1 MYMLIQNL
9 GFREWLVRQS
19 PVIVGSL
26 AIAEIFYKF
35 GSFLLEAVA
44 FLMTWFF
51 LDALTEFVLGRSGK
65 DDR

>member
-9 GFREWLVRQS
+9 GLREWLVRQS
-19 PVIVGSL
+19 PVLVGSL

-51 LDALTEFVLGRSGK
+51 LDALTEFVLGRRGK
-65 DDR
+65 KDR